1 LPIDTVEGVICP
13 FHFYERISFLQI
25 FHDTLLEGWGGG
37 GSDDMRFLLFGYE
50 AALV

>member
-1 LPIDTVEGVICP
+1 M
-13 FHFYERISFLQI
+13 

-50 AALV
+50 AALVHSGKRPASSSEAQCMILQVLSA